1 MERGYEASL
10 HAEPLQAP
18 SCVLQVR
25 AAYDLVVSDAGL
37 TVGEPGEFVLFQV
50 GLQSLCVL
58 CNDPFLQN
66 CEFLS
71 VV

>member
-50 GLQSLCVL
+50 GLQSL
-58 CNDPFLQN
+58 
-66 CEFLS
+66 
-71 VV
+71 